1 MSTISIIRTAKD
13 NNQRQ
18 LARSWVNS
26 YAIGGTALV
35 VAAVFPGSTSV
46 ALMGIEAKMCLHIGQ
61 IYRGP
66 QYSMRDAFGAAA
78 AVGLACVLGK
88 IAALEALNW
97 IPWAG
102 WAAKAAIAGA
112 VIKGLGE
119 AIIEYYETHPVGG
132 LPAIPS
138 K

>member
-1 MSTISIIRTAKD
+1 MSTVSMIQTVPVTSK
-13 NNQRQ
+13 RQ
-18 LARSWVNS
+18 LARNWVNS
-26 YAIGGTALV
+26 YAIGGTAVV
-35 VAAVFPGSTSV
+35 VAAIFPGSTSV

-66 QYSMRDAFGAAA
+66 QYSMGDALGATA
-78 AVGLACVLGK
+78 AVGFACVLGK

-97 IPWAG
+97 LPWAG

-119 AIIEYYETHPVGG
+119 AIIEYYETNHAGE
-132 LPAIPS
+132 LPSVSA
-138 K
+138 